1 MSWPGNKNN
10 LEGSSCSPARGQL
23 AGSDRCLFYWLIHP
37 KIVLT
42 SSHVRPALYLLLSY
56 IVCHALVRVAPDV
69 MRELS
74 LSQRSFGSFGLKT
87 THRMIDD
94 YLVKAPG
101 FGLMFSERS
110 VGIIWKTLM
119 LPAPTFPKLV
129 LIPINLSLPQD
140 RRIQ

>member
-1 MSWPGNKNN
+1 
-10 LEGSSCSPARGQL
+10 
-23 AGSDRCLFYWLIHP
+23 
-37 KIVLT
+37 
-42 SSHVRPALYLLLSY
+42 
-56 IVCHALVRVAPDV
+56 